1 MFATRIALLDMKGS
15 VCLIAL
21 LKLISADAPVAAE
34 ESKFAPNTETLV
46 RKVSFACK
54 RISDLDRL
62 IQLDGQGAFTS
73 GMQLYQYSKR
83 HNCVGLSTNRRVRVI
98 AVQDDY
104 VCVYDS
110 REAHAAGRI
119 RTVSLGK
126 GTSRIASDW
135 PTQPQVLP
143 PGTKHLIL
151 TPRWS

>member
-1 MFATRIALLDMKGS
+1 MRHSPESRQYEATKHLFCAIMFATQIVLLDMKGS

-21 LKLISADAPVAAE
+21 SGMISADATAAAE

-46 RKVSFACK
+46 RKESFACK
-54 RISDLDRL
+54 KISDLDRL

-83 HNCVGLSTNRRVRVI
+83 HNCVGLNRRVRVL

-110 REAHAAGRI
+110 REPEL
-119 RTVSLGK
+119 S
-126 GTSRIASDW
+126 
-135 PTQPQVLP
+135 PTRLDA
-143 PGTKHLIL
+143 
-151 TPRWS
+151 